1 MASDGLG
8 WALIPWLLAT
18 DCLPHQVTARPE
30 HRYAV
35 HGSKHATALLDAL
48 LDRDAGRRLGS
59 SGARGAELKPHAFF
73 WGLDWEALQRQR
85 MEPPHADFAI
95 ARGNAIEASFEI
107 ASEVEGVQIAADS
120 SLADRVHG
128 W

>member
-1 MASDGLG
+1 M
-8 WALIPWLLAT
+8 LISS

-48 LDRDAGRRLGS
+48 LDRDAGQRLGS